1 MSPDTVVRED
11 VDRKRDARNYL
22 WSGDAIRANGK
33 TVYFDT
39 AVRAF
44 VIVYANGALP
54 DLVNTFNEAWDI
66 YVREETK

>member
-1 MSPDTVVRED
+1 MNPETTVREG

-39 AVRAF
+39 AARAF
-44 VIVYANGALP
+44 VIIYANGELP
-54 DLVNTFNEAWDI
+54 DLVATFNEAWDI
-66 YVREETK
+66 YVKEETK